1 MIERGRILLVDDETN
16 IRLTFG
22 MLLQRAG
29 YDVMVAEGGEQAIT
43 LLEQHVFD
51 VLIVDLNMPGMHGLQ
66 VAEAA
71 RARQPDITIMVLTGH
86 GSLDT
91 AIEALHLQVF
101 DYLLKSAAPQE
112 VLERVD
118 IAVAAHAHVAR
129 QHILMEAI
137 ASAADTLR
145 VERPDDL
152 PHPSAEHESISIG
165 AIHLDGWRQT
175 VTVDDRTASLTPTEF
190 RVLRCLMDHAG
201 TLISYTQLVLC
212 VQGYELGEQEA
223 SELIKPH
230 IHHLRQK
237 IEPNPADPQYILNVR
252 GKGYLLVPT
261 GG

>member
-1 MIERGRILLVDDETN
+1 MIEQGRILLVDDEPG

-22 MLLQRAG
+22 PLLQRAG
-29 YDVMVAEGGEQAIT
+29 YEVMVAEGGEQAIA
-43 LLEQHVFD
+43 LLDQHGFD
-51 VLIVDLNMPGMHGLQ
+51 VLIVDLHMPDMHGLQ
-66 VAEAA
+66 VAAAA
-71 RARQPDITIMVLTGH
+71 RARQPDITTLVLTGH

-101 DYLLKSAAPQE
+101 DYLLKTADPHE
-112 VLERVD
+112 VLERVH
-118 IAVAAHAHVAR
+118 AAMAAHTHMAR
-129 QHILMEAI
+129 QHMLLDAI
-137 ASAADTLR
+137 TSAADTLR
-145 VERPDDL
+145 IERFDEP
-152 PHPSAEHESISIG
+152 PQTANEHVSISIG

-175 VTVDDRTASLTPTEF
+175 VTIDGRTTPLTPTEF

-201 TLISYTQLVLC
+201 ALIPYTQLVEC

-237 IEPNPADPQYILNVR
+237 LEPNPAEPQYVLNVR
-252 GKGYLLVPT
+252 GKGYMLVPT